1 MQRIGLIGLG
11 NIGTFYSKQLLNA
24 GYPLTALD
32 IDKTKLQAAVSLGA
46 VAATT
51 PGAVADQVDI
61 IILSLPGSPQVES
74 VMDGK
79 DGILS
84 HLRPGMLVID
94 TSTCR
99 PSTDVRYE
107 KLCAEKGA
115 GFIDAPLTWRKPGQI
130 IMAGGSAENFAKGEE
145 VLKVLSYKLKH
156 VGPSGSGQMLKAINQ
171 SILADRVAIQAEN
184 FEFAKMQ
191 GLDPALIRD
200 FLELDLPEPF
210 FTDNFAG
217 GGHLALHYKDLGYIM
232 EIAHDSGAQIPLT
245 SLVHEIFKAEWLH
258 GERNWFQTGIIH
270 YWRRLNQ
277 KRSS

>member
-32 IDKTKLQAAVSLGA
+32 IDQAKLCAAVERGA
-46 VAATT
+46 AAAKT
-51 PGAVADQVDI
+51 PGDVADRSDI
-61 IILSLPGSPQVES
+61 VILSLPGSPQVEA
-74 VMDGK
+74 VMDGA
-79 DGILS
+79 DGILGR
-84 HLRPGMLVID
+84 LRPGMLVID

-99 PSTDVRYE
+99 PSTAVKYE
-107 KLCAEKGA
+107 KLCAEKSA

-130 IMAGGSAENFAKGEE
+130 IMVGGTTENFAKGEE

-156 VGPSGSGQMLKAINQ
+156 IGPIGSGQLLKAINQ

-184 FEFAKMQ
+184 FEFAKMV
-191 GLDPALIRD
+191 GLDPALIKD
-200 FLELDLPEPF
+200 FLELDLPDAF
-210 FTDNFAG
+210 FTNDFAG
-217 GGHLALHYKDLGYIM
+217 GGHLALHYKDLGYIA

-277 KRSS
+277 KRQ